1 MRYLFLD
8 KQSKR
13 IIMKLLKTSCLTILF
28 FTTISAQTMKT
39 AFINGK
45 IYTVN
50 EKQAIAQ
57 SVVVEG
63 NKITFVGSNNEVKK
77 LIDAST
83 TVIDLK
89 GKLMLPGFIDDHVHF
104 ISGGAY
110 LLGIDLR
117 PANSTQEF
125 RKILKDYI
133 EKYPNKWITGGYW
146 DHEKWE
152 KKDLP
157 TKEMIDDISPNTP
170 VFVERLDGHMGLANS
185 YALKLAGVTKDTEN
199 PDGGL
204 IVKDSKTGEP
214 TGVLKDNA
222 MYFVYNKIPAA
233 TSEENY
239 SAALAAL
246 EEAKRLGITSVQD
259 ITFEDALTTFR
270 KIKDEGKL
278 TCRIY
283 TRWPISDYQNLIKQN
298 IQIGYG
304 DDYIK
309 MGSLKAFADGSLGS
323 STAWFFERYNQDT
336 TTTGLPMDIITD
348 GSMEKWALDAD
359 KNHLQLSVHAIGDKA
374 NSYMLDLFTKIISE
388 NPKWDRRFRVEHAQH
403 VRFEDIKR
411 FSELGVIASV
421 QPYHCIDDGV
431 WAEKRIGPDRIK
443 YTYPFKSFL
452 DAGVKMCFGTDW
464 YVAPLNPLL
473 GIYAAVTRRTLD
485 DKNPDGWVPEQK
497 ISIEDAIKCYTINSA
512 CASFEE
518 NIKGSIEVG
527 KLADLIVLSDD
538 ILTIDPIK
546 IKDAKVEMTMFDGK
560 IIYKK

>member
-1 MRYLFLD
+1 M
-8 KQSKR
+8 K
-13 IIMKLLKTSCLTILF
+13 IITILLSF
-28 FTTISAQTMKT
+28 LFTLLSLQAQQMKT

-50 EKQAIAQ
+50 EKQPYAEA
-57 SVVVEG
+57 VVVEG
-63 NKITFVGSNNEVKK
+63 NKISFVGSNEEAKK

-83 TVIDLK
+83 NVIDLN

-104 ISGGAY
+104 ITGGFY

-117 PANSTQEF
+117 PANSTHEF
-125 RKILKDYI
+125 RNILKDYI
-133 EKYPNKWITGGYW
+133 DKYPNKWITGGYW

-157 TKEMIDDISPNTP
+157 TKEMIDDITPNTP

-185 YALKLAGVTKDTEN
+185 YALKLAGVTKDIKS

-204 IVKDSKTGEP
+204 IVKDPVTGEP

-222 MYFVYNKIPAA
+222 MYFIYNKIPAA

-239 SAALAAL
+239 EAALAAL

-259 ITFEDALTTFR
+259 ITFEDALATFR
-270 KIKDEGKL
+270 KIKNEGKL

-283 TRWPISDYQNLIKQN
+283 TRWPISDYESLVKQN
-298 IQIGYG
+298 IKIGYG

-323 STAWFFERYNQDT
+323 STAWFFDKYNQDT
-336 TTTGLPMDIITD
+336 TTYGLPMDIITD
-348 GSMEKWALDAD
+348 GSMAKWALDAD
-359 KNHLQLSVHAIGDKA
+359 KNHLQLSVHAIGDRA
-374 NSYMLDLFTKIISE
+374 NSYMLDLFEKIIKE
-388 NPKWDRRFRVEHAQH
+388 NPEWDRRFRLEHAQH

-411 FSELGVIASV
+411 FAKLGVIASV

-431 WAEKRIGPDRIK
+431 WAEKRIGPERIK

-452 DAGVKMCFGTDW
+452 EAGVKMCFGTDW

-473 GIYAAVTRRTLD
+473 GLYAAVTRRTLD
-485 DKNPDGWVPEQK
+485 DKNPNGWIPEQK
-497 ISIEDAIKCYTINSA
+497 ISIKDAIKCYTINSA
-512 CASFEE
+512 YAAFEE

-538 ILTIDPIK
+538 ILSIDPVK
-546 IKDAKVEMTMFDGK
+546 IKDVKVEMTMFDGK
-560 IIYKK
+560 IIYQR

>member
-1 MRYLFLD
+1 MKSLISFFL
-8 KQSKR
+8 SLV
-13 IIMKLLKTSCLTILF
+13 ILSTIE
-28 FTTISAQTMKT
+28 AQTMKT

-50 EKQAIAQ
+50 EKQPLAQ
-57 SVVVEG
+57 SVIVEG
-63 NKITFVGSNNEVKK
+63 NKILFVGSDIEAKQF
-77 LIDAST
+77 IDSNT
-83 TVIDLK
+83 KVIDLY
-89 GKLMLPGFIDDHVHF
+89 GKLMLPGFIDNHVHF
-104 ISGGAY
+104 ISGGFY

-117 PANSTQEF
+117 PANSTTEF
-125 RKILKDYI
+125 RTILREYVS
-133 EKYPNKWITGGYW
+133 KYPSKWITGGYW

-152 KKDLP
+152 VKELP
-157 TKEMIDDISPNTP
+157 TKEMIDDIAPNTP

-185 YALKLAGVTKDTEN
+185 YAMKLAGITKDTES

-204 IVKDSKTGEP
+204 IVKDPKTGEP

-222 MYFVYNKIPAA
+222 MNFIYNIIPSA
-233 TSEENY
+233 TPQENY
-239 SAALAAL
+239 DAALAAL
-246 EEAKRLGITSVQD
+246 EEAKSLGITSVQD
-259 ITFEDALTTFR
+259 ITFEDALTTF
-270 KIKDEGKL
+270 KKLKEEGKL
-278 TCRIY
+278 TCRIF
-283 TRWPISDYQNLIKQN
+283 TRWPISDYKNLVDKN
-298 IQIGYG
+298 INIGYG
-304 DDYIK
+304 DDFIR

-336 TTTGLPMDIITD
+336 TSTGLPMDIITD
-348 GSMEKWALDAD
+348 GSMEKWGLDAD

-374 NSYMLDLFTKIISE
+374 NSYMLDLYEKIIKQ
-388 NPKWDRRFRVEHAQH
+388 NPKWDRRFRLEHAQH

-411 FSELGVIASV
+411 FAELGVIASV

-431 WAEKRIGPDRIK
+431 WAEKRIGPERIK

-485 DKNPDGWVPEQK
+485 NKNPDGWIPEQM
-497 ISIEDAIKCYTINSA
+497 ISVEDAIKCYTINSA
-512 CASFEE
+512 YASFEE
-518 NIKGSIEVG
+518 NIKGTIETG
-527 KLADLIVLSDD
+527 KLADLIILSDD

-560 IIYKK
+560 IIYNK

>member
-1 MRYLFLD
+1 
-8 KQSKR
+8 
-13 IIMKLLKTSCLTILF
+13 MKLLKTFCLTILF
-28 FTTISAQTMKT
+28 FTTLTAQTMKT

-50 EKQAIAQ
+50 EKQPIAQ

-63 NKITFVGSNNEVKK
+63 NKIVFVGSNDEAKK
-77 LIDAST
+77 LIVAST
-83 TVIDLK
+83 NVIDLK

-146 DHEKWE
+146 DHEKWQ

-185 YALKLAGVTKDTEN
+185 YALKLAGVTKDTES
-199 PDGGL
+199 PEGGL
-204 IVKDSKTGEP
+204 IVKDPKTGEP

-222 MYFVYNKIPAA
+222 MYFVYNKIPSA
-233 TSEENY
+233 TAEENY

-283 TRWPISDYQNLIKQN
+283 TRWPISDYQNLVKQN
-298 IQIGYG
+298 IQIGFG

-348 GSMEKWALDAD
+348 GNMEKWALDAD
-359 KNHLQLSVHAIGDKA
+359 KNHLQLSVHAIGDRA
-374 NSYMLDLFTKIISE
+374 NSYMLDLFEKIIKE
-388 NPKWDRRFRVEHAQH
+388 NPTWDRRFRIEHAQH

-411 FSELGVIASV
+411 FNELGVIASV

-431 WAEKRIGPDRIK
+431 WAEKRIGPKRIK
-443 YTYPFKSFL
+443 YTYPFKSLL

-473 GIYAAVTRRTLD
+473 GLYAAVTRRTLD
-485 DKNPDGWVPEQK
+485 EINPDGWIPEQK
-497 ISIEDAIKCYTINSA
+497 ISVEDAIECYTINSA
-512 CASFEE
+512 YASFEE

-538 ILTIDPIK
+538 ILTIDPVK
-546 IKDAKVEMTMFDGK
+546 IKDVKVEMTMFDGE